1 MITVHVS
8 NVGTRQFSS
17 QRDANEWAK
26 TAIRNR
32 DKSPAEDS
40 GEDECGRPA
49 GVSDQQRAAYSP
61 RSSYRVPAFLKT
73 HGGAAK
79 TSDVVASIGRSR
91 STVLRVLQ
99 VAVAL
104 KLVHR
109 EGTGTA
115 TTWQLIR
122 KDRKEGE

>member
-8 NVGTRQFSS
+8 NVGTRQFSG

-49 GVSDQQRAAYSP
+49 GVSDQQWAAYSP
-61 RSSYRVPAFLKT
+61 RSSYRVLAFLKT